1 MKTAFVL
8 NGIRIEQT
16 QHTKIRNKK
25 MAKLQISVQS
35 DFREEAQ
42 PLLDALLQMAN
53 SVEGYYGHKLGCQNK
68 MDANYD
74 AMIWGANHLAGLVS
88 KELPSYEFGYSDK
101 QDAELRK
108 LLFGIPF
115 PPDTPYDCSTQT
127 L

>member
-1 MKTAFVL
+1 
-8 NGIRIEQT
+8 
-16 QHTKIRNKK
+16 
-25 MAKLQISVQS
+25 MAKLEISVHS
-35 DFREEAQ
+35 DFHEEAQ

-53 SVEGYYGHKLGCQNK
+53 SVEGYYGYKMGCQGN
-68 MDANYD
+68 MDKNYD

-108 LLFGIPF
+108 LLDGVRF